1 MNFLNPFAL
10 LGLAAAGIPV
20 LLHLLNLRK
29 LRTIEFS
36 TVQFLLELQQTR
48 VRKLKMQQILL
59 LILRTLVVLFAVFA
73 LARPTIPGSLPLLS
87 STSRTSVIILIDN
100 SGSMEASDA
109 GGQRLAQAAKSA
121 RQIIEGL
128 RDGDEVVV
136 LPMTGLNAS
145 ASIDFTR
152 TFQVALDQ
160 IERIR
165 CTDGTANLPAS
176 LRAVRPLLDNALHP
190 HREIYVISDAQRS
203 LLDRMDATRDRVLM
217 HDASVFLVRVGQGVR
232 GMEQNLSVDSV
243 ALRTALFQPEKPV
256 ELEAMI
262 RNGSDRDATGVIVS
276 MSFDGVRVAQRVLDI
291 PARETRQVSLAAP
304 PQRTGMIGAAIEL
317 ENDAIDRDNVR
328 WAGFTV
334 PQRSRVAMVG
344 SETDVLFARTVLSLP
359 GMERSAP
366 RLQVYRSIREAA
378 PQLSMNDALV
388 IAGGEMNSQDVAQV
402 RQFVEAGG
410 GLVVFGSQAA
420 GLPELLATCGLVV
433 GEPVRS
439 DEAAFA
445 ITSTDKLHP
454 LFAGVFATAAA
465 ADRPVESP
473 KITAMRPARGGA
485 EIVQTSAGAMISEGV
500 LGQGRVIYCAVPPT
514 MEWSSFP
521 ATGLFAA
528 FMVRSILY
536 TVSPRDQGVSVAIGE
551 SVRVPLPP
559 RRAGDQSFVARDVS
573 DIETTLY
580 PIRLPSTTLLEV
592 PAQDRSGV
600 VKIRALDSASVMTIT
615 ANPRTTESRLDF
627 FDRDA
632 WSEGLAPMVDHPEH
646 IVEVSAQ
653 SSMRDV
659 AQAARTGSELWSV
672 CVVLALLF
680 AAAEMAVSRFMAQ
693 ESSVATTA

>member
-73 LARPTIPGSLPLLS
+73 LARPTIPTALPLLS

-136 LPMTGLNAS
+136 LPMTGLAAS
-145 ASIDFTR
+145 TSIDFTR

-203 LLDRMDATRDRVLM
+203 LLDRADATRDHVLM
-217 HDASVFLVRVGQGVR
+217 HDASVFLVRTGQGVR
-232 GMEQNLSVDSV
+232 GLEQNVSVDSV

-291 PARETRQVSLAAP
+291 PARETRQVVLAAP

-328 WAGFTV
+328 WVGFTV
-334 PQRSRVAMVG
+334 PERPRVAIVG
-344 SETDVLFARTVLSLP
+344 SDADVLFARTVLSLP

-366 RLQVYRSIREAA
+366 RLQVYRSLREAA

-388 IAGGEMNSQDVAQV
+388 IAGGELSSQDVAQV

-420 GLPELLATCGLVV
+420 GLSELLATCGLVL
-433 GEPVRS
+433 GETVRS
-439 DEAAFA
+439 DEAAFS
-445 ITSTDKLHP
+445 ITTTDNLHP
-454 LFAGVFATAAA
+454 LFAGVFATAAN

-473 KITAMRPARGGA
+473 AIRAIRPARGGT
-485 EIVQTSAGAMISEGV
+485 EIVQTSAGAMITESV
-500 LGQGRVIYCAVPPT
+500 LGQGRVVYCAVPPT
-514 MEWSSFP
+514 MEWSNFP

-528 FMVRSILY
+528 FMVRSLLY
-536 TVSPRDQGVSVAIGE
+536 TVAPRDQGVTVAIGE

-580 PIRLPSTTLLEV
+580 PIRLPSSTLIEV

-600 VKIRALDSASVMTIT
+600 VKIRAVDSASVMTVT
-615 ANPRTTESRLDF
+615 VNPRTTESRLDF
-627 FDRDA
+627 FDR
-632 WSEGLAPMVDHPEH
+632 SEWAQGLAPMVDHPEH

-659 AQAARTGSELWSV
+659 AQTARTGSELWSV
-672 CVVLALLF
+672 CVVLALLC
-680 AAAEMAVSRFMAQ
+680 AVAEMAVSRFMAQ
-693 ESSVATTA
+693 ESSVAPTA